1 MRKNLKTILHLCSVY
16 LSFYLIMNF
25 ILNEDIF
32 ISRSFKSIFF
42 GASNDELIAII
53 LIANTIFYLTVY
65 YSSIKSKCKL
75 ITTKFKFI
83 EYTFIGTLIILTPYL
98 YLIITSELTEFFYN
112 YTNIVFLL
120 YLSIYIFGILLFTFT
135 SKTILNSKKRI

>member
-1 MRKNLKTILHLCSVY
+1 MRKNLKTTILLCIVY
-16 LSFYLIMNF
+16 LSFYILMNF
-25 ILNEDIF
+25 ILNQDIF

-42 GASNDELIAII
+42 GVSNNELIAII
-53 LIANTIFYLTVY
+53 LIVNTIFYLTVL
-65 YSSIKSKCKL
+65 YSSIKSKSKL

-83 EYTFIGTLIILTPYL
+83 EYTFIGTLIIFTPYL

-120 YLSIYIFGILLFTFT
+120 YLSIYIFGILLFIFT
-135 SKTILNSKKRI
+135 SKTLLNS